1 MFLFRRAKNR
11 EIAQQR
17 VKESSQYLS
26 ACLEYCLNL
35 SVQNEYNMVQ
45 LSNRVLELEE
55 SATLAMARKSRELKA
70 QGKDIISLSLG
81 EPDFFTPDFIKQAAV
96 EALEQNYTMYTPV
109 PGYDDLRDAI
119 VEKFIRD
126 NAIPYSREN
135 IVVSTGAKQSIANLV
150 MAVINPGDE
159 VIIPAPYWVSYSQI
173 VQLSGGVPVVV
184 PTTIESD
191 FKFTP
196 DQFRKAI
203 SPKTKMMMF
212 SSPCNPTGTV
222 YTKEELRALA
232 DVLKENPQLIVMSD
246 EIYEHINF
254 VGHHFS
260 LAQFEDVRNQVVTVN
275 GVSKAWAMTGWRLGY
290 IGAPKEIADACNKI
304 QGQFTSGTCS
314 IAQRASLAAVK
325 ANPAVL
331 KDMVKAFENR
341 RALVLKALS
350 NMPGV
355 KANQPGGAFYVFPDV
370 SSFFGKKAGDKTIHT
385 AEELCMY
392 LLDNG
397 VALVSGEAFGD
408 PNCMRI
414 SYAASEETLTEAM
427 NRIANALAQIKS

>member
-1 MFLFRRAKNR
+1 M
-11 EIAQQR
+11 I
-17 VKESSQYLS
+17 
-26 ACLEYCLNL
+26 
-35 SVQNEYNMVQ
+35 Q

-81 EPDFFTPDFIKQAAV
+81 EPDFFTPEFIKKAAIQA
-96 EALEQNYTMYTPV
+96 LDQNYTMYTPV

-119 VEKFIRD
+119 AEKFKRD
-126 NAIPYSREN
+126 NSIPYLREN

-150 MAVINPGDE
+150 MATINEGDE

-173 VQLSGGVPVVV
+173 VQLSGGIPVVI
-184 PTTIESD
+184 PTPIEAD
-191 FKFTP
+191 FKFTAE
-196 DQFRKAI
+196 QFRKAI

-232 DVLKENPQLIVMSD
+232 DVLKENPQIIVMSD

-314 IAQRASLAAVK
+314 ITQRASLAAVNADPK
-325 ANPAVL
+325 VL
-331 KDMVKAFENR
+331 KEMVKAFENR
-341 RALVLKALS
+341 RTLVLDAL
-350 NMPGV
+350 NKMPGV
-355 KANQPGGAFYVFPDV
+355 KANKPGGAFYVFPDI
-370 SSFFGKKAGDKTIHT
+370 SSFFGKTVGDKTILT
-385 AEELCMY
+385 AEDLCMY
-392 LLDNG
+392 ILEKG

-408 PNCMRI
+408 SNCMRI

-427 NRIANALAQIKS
+427 KRIANALADIK